1 MLENEFP
8 SLRGV
13 IAFQKPLLHEFSS
26 PSWLLGFPCPFTF
39 MPKEILA
46 KRKFSVDSPRFEP
59 FTMPKPTQMFN
70 HLTNSFFM
78 IIPINIGLNYHSL

>member
-8 SLRGV
+8 SLGGV
-13 IAFQKPLLHEFSS
+13 IAFQKPLLHVFSS

-39 MPKEILA
+39 KPKEILA
-46 KRKFSVDSPRFEP
+46 KRKFSVNSPRFEP
-59 FTMPKPTQMFN
+59 NANVKPMHNPLASSCFV
-70 HLTNSFFM
+70 

>member
-1 MLENEFP
+1 MLENKFP

-26 PSWLLGFPCPFTF
+26 LSWLLGFPCPFTF

-46 KRKFSVDSPRFEP
+46 KKKSLVWIH
-59 FTMPKPTQMFN
+59 Q
-70 HLTNSFFM
+70 
-78 IIPINIGLNYHSL
+78 GLNP